1 MDYHCIRAQ
10 EISRYGGLT
19 GSIVLLFIFSFL
31 VFIGTMSFEIAVA
44 SSDLLRMCS
53 SFESSQYA
61 SNNSGKVWV
70 IASDS
75 MSPLLTI
82 GDVVAVENL
91 AFYDLRIGD
100 IIAFKEPVPDG
111 EVADVI
117 ISRINEILT
126 DPHDQ
131 IVLLTKGDANSGSIP
146 GIDFPIYENNFVGR
160 VSCFLEEG
168 R

>member
-1 MDYHCIRAQ
+1 MLW
-10 EISRYGGLT
+10 SLT
-19 GSIVLLFIFSFL
+19 NSNSLSYIQGDLEHKMIIV
-31 VFIGTMSFEIAVA
+31 IAD
-44 SSDLLRMCS
+44 SLRMCS

-61 SNNSGKVWV
+61 SNNSGEVW
-70 IASDS
+70 IIISDS

-100 IIAFKEPVPDG
+100 IIAFKEPVPAG

-126 DPHDQ
+126 DPHRGTCFNLQ
-131 IVLLTKGDANSGSIP
+131 WSRKGRTDSNSRWI
-146 GIDFPIYENNFVGR
+146 F
-160 VSCFLEEG
+160 
-168 R
+168 